1 MLEGILVFSQNQDI
15 SAFLPNSAAMP
26 IVARRLI
33 RKMRGGAQ
41 SHLIEGNDG
50 AFYVVKF
57 TNNPQHRRILVN
69 EWLSGVLLR
78 YLQVYTPEMA
88 LIELTPEF
96 IRRESR
102 LADRLRLAA
111 RAAASRYSL
120 WLADGCRSRPR
131 RHLRLLARY
140 LLGKIEN
147 RVDFL
152 GTLIFDKW
160 VGNADSRQAIFFR
173 AKARNWTPLKGEAP
187 ARVGFFAQM
196 IDHGFAFN
204 GPHWTYMDS
213 PIQGIYFRT
222 SVYANVTSFDSFQP
236 WLDMV
241 RHLPEGVLDEAWK
254 QIPRAW
260 MEGTKRTWKLFSS
273 SSGNGEIG
281 SKLSLTR
288 FAGTVLPSSRNGP
301 ERAPVASLAIAV

>member
-1 MLEGILVFSQNQDI
+1 
-15 SAFLPNSAAMP
+15 MP

-96 IRRESR
+96 IRENPDLAIVYGSRREQPPPGIHFGSR
-102 LADRLRLAA
+102 TAVDPDRVAIYDFLP
-111 RAAASRYSL
+111 
-120 WLADGCRSRPR
+120 DT
-131 RHLRLLARY
+131 

-260 MEGTKRTWKLFSS
+260 MEGDETDLEALLEQLWKRRNRVEALLDEVRR
-273 SSGNGEIG
+273 N
-281 SKLSLTR
+281 R
-288 FAGTVLPSSRNGP
+288 PSFFP
-301 ERAPVASLAIAV
+301 KWT

>member
-1 MLEGILVFSQNQDI
+1 
-15 SAFLPNSAAMP
+15 MP

-96 IRRESR
+96 IRENPDLAIVYGSRREQPPPGIHFGSR
-102 LADRLRLAA
+102 TAVDPDRVAIYDFLP
-111 RAAASRYSL
+111 
-120 WLADGCRSRPR
+120 DT
-131 RHLRLLARY
+131 

-222 SVYANVTSFDSFQP
+222 SVYADVTSFDSFQP

-260 MEGTKRTWKLFSS
+260 MEGDETDLEALLEQLWKRRNRVEALLDEVRR
-273 SSGNGEIG
+273 N
-281 SKLSLTR
+281 R
-288 FAGTVLPSSRNGP
+288 PSFFP
-301 ERAPVASLAIAV
+301 KWT

>member
-1 MLEGILVFSQNQDI
+1 
-15 SAFLPNSAAMP
+15 MP

-69 EWLSGVLLR
+69 EWLSGVVLR

-96 IRRESR
+96 IRENPDLAIVYGSRREQPPPGIHFGSR
-102 LADRLRLAA
+102 TAVDPDRVAIYDFLP
-111 RAAASRYSL
+111 
-120 WLADGCRSRPR
+120 DT
-131 RHLRLLARY
+131 

-222 SVYANVTSFDSFQP
+222 SVYADVTSFDSFQP

-260 MEGTKRTWKLFSS
+260 MEGDETDLEALLEQLWKRRNRVEALLDEVRR
-273 SSGNGEIG
+273 N
-281 SKLSLTR
+281 R
-288 FAGTVLPSSRNGP
+288 PSFFP
-301 ERAPVASLAIAV
+301 KWT